1 MNDRRMLAQ
10 RAMRAGL
17 LAAVLSFGCGA
28 QAAPAGDP
36 TFGDW
41 VTQAGDGKVRVGP
54 CAADPSEACG
64 TLIWL
69 KPPADAP
76 PGPVHDA
83 HNPNPALRARPLI
96 GVLIISGFTRDAA
109 GRWEDGKIYDPN
121 DGKTYKSK
129 MSIGADG
136 NLKVSGCVLVF
147 CKAQTWTKAP

>member
-1 MNDRRMLAQ
+1 MNDLRVWV
-10 RAMRAGL
+10 AGL
-17 LAAVLSFGCGA
+17 LAVALTVGHA
-28 QAAPAGDP
+28 AHAAPAADP

-41 VTQAGDGKVRVGP
+41 LTDAGGGKVRVGP
-54 CAADPSEACG
+54 CAANPAQACG
-64 TLIWL
+64 ALIWL

-76 PGPVHDA
+76 AGP
-83 HNPNPALRARPLI
+83 LL
-96 GVLIISGFTRDAA
+96 GVLIISDFTREAA
-109 GRWEDGKIYDPN
+109 GNWVDGKIYDPN

>member
-1 MNDRRMLAQ
+1 MNDLRVWV
-10 RAMRAGL
+10 AGL
-17 LAAVLSFGCGA
+17 LAVALTVGHA
-28 QAAPAGDP
+28 AHAAPAADP

-41 VTQAGDGKVRVGP
+41 LTDAGGGKVRVGP
-54 CAADPSEACG
+54 CAANPAQACG
-64 TLIWL
+64 ALIWL

-76 PGPVHDA
+76 AGPLHDA
-83 HNPNPALRARPLI
+83 NNPNPALRSRPLL
-96 GVLIISGFTRDAA
+96 GVLIISDFTREAA
-109 GRWEDGKIYDPN
+109 GNWVDGKIYDPN